1 MSTPLCSK
9 PSVSCV
15 LPWTDQP
22 VIVSRKLD
30 YAFEES
36 NDDNGI
42 SYLVTPHSS
51 RLLTFDKLEDNC

>member
-30 YAFEES
+30 YTFEES
-36 NDDNGI
+36 HDDNTI
-42 SYLVTPHSS
+42 SYLVPPHSS
-51 RLLTFDKLEDNC
+51 RLLTFDKTEENN